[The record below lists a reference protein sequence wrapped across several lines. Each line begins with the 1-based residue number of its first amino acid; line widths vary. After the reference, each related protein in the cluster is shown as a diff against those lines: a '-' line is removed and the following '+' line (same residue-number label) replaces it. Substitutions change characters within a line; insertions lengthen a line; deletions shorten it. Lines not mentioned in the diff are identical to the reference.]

1 MNIQTERVMEISTV
15 KDTFWPSHDLYNRD
29 CWNRLIEVNLLMM

>member
-15 KDTFWPSHDLYNRD
+15 KDTFCQIYTTG
-29 CWNRLIEVNLLMM
+29 IVEIG